1 MTRSMRLMF
10 LALIVAL
17 GVGVAQLHSKNQA
30 LAAQVKTP

>member
-1 MTRSMRLMF
+1 MF